1 VTSPVVQAA
10 GLLAEAGDEARSMQF
25 LRHVAEGMEPET
37 RAALAQMS
45 IDTGRPH
52 VGVRIAKD
60 AAAAGMILPD
70 QYYPLHAIAGQDWPV
85 PAEFALAIAR
95 QESELNPAAI
105 SSAGAR
111 GLNQLMPATARE
123 IAGVLGTDFDLAR
136 LTADPT
142 YTATL
147 GTAYLARMLGRYRGS
162 FILAAA
168 AYNAGPGRADE
179 WIRTFGDPRD
189 GQVDAVAWIEMIPFT
204 ETRNYVMRVLE
215 GLHVYRAR
223 LSGEAAALRIIAD
236 IDGTG

>member
-1 VTSPVVQAA
+1 
-10 GLLAEAGDEARSMQF
+10 MQF
-25 LRHVAEGMEPET
+25 LRHVAEGMDPDT
-37 RAALAQMS
+37 RAALAQMA

-60 AAAAGMILPD
+60 AAAAGVILPG

-111 GLNQLMPATARE
+111 GLMQLMPATARE
-123 IAGVLGTDFDLAR
+123 IAGELGTDYDLAR

-142 YTATL
+142 YNATL

-162 FILAAA
+162 FLLAAA